1 MSERNETFVERCRA
15 AIVEIADSAELERYL
30 RAAVAEE
37 FPVVKPGFSASEP
50 MPMLPQALDALPEET
65 LPGGNYAA
73 D

>member
-1 MSERNETFVERCRA
+1 MSERNETFVKRCRA

-30 RAAVAEE
+30 RAVVAEE
-37 FPVVKPGFSASEP
+37 FPVVTPGFIASEP
-50 MPMLPQALDALPEET
+50 MPMLPRALRALPEET